1 MAKVKIFWD
10 PTSLTVDSLGK
21 KRFLR
26 ATDGDTP
33 YISVSVRMLSI
44 DTPEVHYPGIQKPSK
59 QDANLAQLATWIQQ
73 RKAPVQGGLGDFLSP
88 KLATGK
94 AVKLQ
99 DEHGEQ
105 ATAEF
110 RKLLD
115 EKLTRPSGRK
125 RRLFIRAADQHFDQY
140 GRLLAYMAPS
150 YKAKELESMSRMD
163 RATFNLL
170 MVENG
175 WAASFPI
182 YPSVPSYPDLVLL
195 QKVAKEAFDKKKGTW
210 ADPMTLAGYEFRMC
224 VRLYQITK
232 KLVNGEKVSRRE
244 KYGWISRYCV
254 DMTTREVFYPQNYFR
269 VQPYNRIFVWPN
281 DVAEA
286 VAKMNLVPPT

>member
-1 MAKVKIFWD
+1 MAQVKIFWD

-33 YISVSVRMLSI
+33 YISVSIRMLSI
-44 DTPEVHYPGIQKPSK
+44 DTPEVHYPGNQKPSK
-59 QDANLAQLATWIQQ
+59 QDANLAQLATWIQEG
-73 RKAPVQGGLGDFLSP
+73 KAPIQRSLGDYLYP

-94 AVKLQ
+94 AGTLQ
-99 DEHGEQ
+99 EEQGEQ
-105 ATAEF
+105 ATDAF

-115 EKLTRPSGRK
+115 DKLTRPRGQK
-125 RRLFIRAADQHFDQY
+125 RRLFIRAADEHFDQY
-140 GRLLAYMAPS
+140 GRLLAYLAPN
-150 YKAKELESMSRMD
+150 YTAKERESMSRKE

-170 MVENG
+170 MVESG
-175 WAASFPI
+175 WAASFAI

-195 QKVAKEAFDKKKGTW
+195 QKAAKDAIDKKRGIW

-224 VRLYQITK
+224 VKLYQITK
-232 KLVNGEKVSRRE
+232 KLLSGEKLSGKA
-244 KYGWISRYCV
+244 KYGWISRYCA
-254 DMTTREVFYPQNYFR
+254 DMTTREVFYPQNYFK
-269 VQPYNRIFVWPN
+269 VKPYNRIFLWPD

-286 VAKMNLVPPT
+286 VAKMNLLPSR